1 MSFREIQIKHDMPLI
16 DNIIQGKFNWIQ
28 SLIIAITSY
37 LKLLFLN
44 EDKIATTSSFL
55 THFSQF
61 CLELACINAPGSR
74 KGWKKLEYIGTL

>member
-16 DNIIQGKFNWIQ
+16 DNIMQGKFNWIQ

-44 EDKIATTSSFL
+44 EDKIVTTFSFL
-55 THFSQF
+55 THFSQL
-61 CLELACINAPGSR
+61 CLELACINASP
-74 KGWKKLEYIGTL
+74 WE